1 MNLESIDRIEHS
13 TYTPLE
19 KKYLKVQFVKVALVY
34 LSLMA
39 VSLFLLCADGFAYR
53 YAATTPSIHDAFP
66 PLCMQFCAY
75 WHYSLFYAEM
85 QDLSRCAGAISA
97 GLEILDKA
105 FADSA
110 EKSV

>member
-1 MNLESIDRIEHS
+1 MTNKQMNLESIDRIEHS

-53 YAATTPSIHDAFP
+53 YAATIIVECGLLVASVVNLFVRILLHVCLDCI
-66 PLCMQFCAY
+66 PLT
-75 WHYSLFYAEM
+75 W
-85 QDLSRCAGAISA
+85 
-97 GLEILDKA
+97 
-105 FADSA
+105 
-110 EKSV
+110 

>member
-1 MNLESIDRIEHS
+1 LEAGKADRL
-13 TYTPLE
+13 LE
-19 KKYLKVQFVKVALVY
+19 RGHAATDARPIRT
-34 LSLMA
+34 S
-39 VSLFLLCADGFAYR
+39 AYR

-66 PLCMQFCAY
+66 PLCIQFCAY
-75 WHYSLFYAEM
+75 WHYYLFYAEM